1 MAPRRRAGNRR
12 VPPRRSRWLRRTLQV
27 AGLLVLAAIVA
38 VVALFYKPDLSLQ
51 TLKERYADADSRF
64 LPVGPLTVH
73 YRDVGPRDGP
83 VLVLLHGANASLHT
97 WQGWADRLKD
107 RFRVVSLDLPGYGL
121 TGAYPEARP
130 GDYHLVGYSTFLER
144 FADALHLDRFALAGN
159 SLGGGVAWT
168 FAARHP
174 ERVGKLIL
182 VDALAYPQPTSLSL
196 PQRIA
201 DMPVVGD
208 LLLYVAPRDQ
218 IAAVLRSAYGDPAKV
233 TDALIDR
240 YRDLL
245 RYDGNRAAMLMR
257 LRHPDKFDSAPLKTL
272 AMPVLILW
280 GGKDSWIAPSTAFRL
295 QQDIPN
301 AQLQIFSEAGH
312 LPMEEMPDQSAAAAR
327 KFLEAP

>member
-1 MAPRRRAGNRR
+1 M
-12 VPPRRSRWLRRTLQV
+12 
-27 AGLLVLAAIVA
+27 GLLV
-38 VVALFYKPDLSLQ
+38 VVAIAALIGLFYKPDLSLQ
-51 TLKERYADADSRF
+51 TLKARYADADSRF
-64 LPVGPLTVH
+64 VAVGPLMVH
-73 YRDVGPRDGP
+73 YRDVGPRDAP

-97 WQGWADRLKD
+97 WQGWAERLKD

-130 GDYHLVGYSTFLER
+130 GDYHLIGYSTFLER
-144 FADALHLDRFALAGN
+144 FVDALHLDRFALAGN

-182 VDALAYPQPTSLSL
+182 VDALAFPQPTPLSL

-218 IAAVLRSAYGDPAKV
+218 IAAVLRSAYGDPSKV

-245 RYDGNRAAMLMR
+245 RYDGNREAMLMR
-257 LRHPDKFDSAPLKTL
+257 LRHPDKFDTAPLKTL
-272 AMPVLILW
+272 SMPVLILW
-280 GGKDSWIAPSTAFRL
+280 GGKDSWTEPSTAFRL
-295 QQDIPN
+295 QQEIPN

-312 LPMEEMPDQSAAAAR
+312 LPMEEIPDQSAAAAG

>member
-1 MAPRRRAGNRR
+1 M
-12 VPPRRSRWLRRTLQV
+12 LRRFLLI
-27 AGLLVLAAIVA
+27 AGGLIVA
-38 VVALFYKPDLSLQ
+38 ALVALVALFYKPDLPLLA
-51 TLKERYADADSRF
+51 LKARYANADSRF
-64 LPVGPLTVH
+64 VPIGPLTVH

-107 RFRVVSLDLPGYGL
+107 KFRVISLDLPGYGL
-121 TGAYPEARP
+121 TGGYAEARP
-130 GDYHLVGYSTFLER
+130 GDYHLVGYSAFLER
-144 FADALHLDRFALAGN
+144 FVEALQLDRFALGGN

-174 ERVGKLIL
+174 ERVSKLIL
-182 VDALAYPQPTSLSL
+182 VDALAYPQPSPLGL

-201 DMPVVGD
+201 DMPVIGD

-218 IAAVLRSAYGDPAKV
+218 IAQVLRSAYGDPAKV

-245 RYDGNRAAMLMR
+245 RYDGNREAMLIR
-257 LRHPDKFDSAPLKTL
+257 LRRPDKFDAAPLATL
-272 AMPVLILW
+272 GMPVLILW
-280 GGKDSWIAPSTAFRL
+280 GGKDTWIEPSTAFRL

-301 AQLQIFSEAGH
+301 AQLQIFAEAGH
-312 LPMEEMPDQSAAAAR
+312 LPMEEIPDQSAAAAR